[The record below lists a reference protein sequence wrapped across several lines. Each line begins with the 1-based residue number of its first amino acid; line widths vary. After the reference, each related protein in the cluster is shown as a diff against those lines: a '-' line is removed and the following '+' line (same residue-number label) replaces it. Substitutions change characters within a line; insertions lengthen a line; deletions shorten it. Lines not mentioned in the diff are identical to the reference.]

1 MATQKDLD
9 KLRKQLSDLDAK
21 LKSMRGNQKAPVARP
36 PNFVDRGRDVPRT
49 PIDMV
54 RDPRFDSAMAN
65 QNFQNALAELRAK
78 AAAERG
84 TPSVDPRA
92 PQDRFDK
99 SKRRSGKEI
108 LLSFAG
114 GQYGSIND
122 EAANAIAKKYNL
134 EIFSK
139 PNPNRD
145 EGPRVYGFSVK
156 GNVDKNLSGIRNEP
170 GIRYVSANSRAFI
183 PERGPD
189 PFITYEDNRMRAALN
204 GEELPTPPVGYVE
217 GFDRSK
223 KKLDPIA
230 EIGGMGGQRPSQGP
244 QAGGGGPDFVDNR
257 DPNKA
262 YTMNMINYID
272 RATGEVT
279 SRTKGIVPGPGSR
292 FVRYYGPPPE
302 GQGGS
307 MTGFVPVP
315 SQRPPQSEIDKKYID
330 DGRGGRILNPIDAA
344 KVKSQ
349 FDQIQANI
357 AADPNPAR
365 YFPIVKIQMPGS
377 DALNQDLANRGMGG
391 GIPAP
396 IPQNPQMQTYNNL
409 LQQGIQRSNTMN
421 QDAASNFAN
430 MQAGAP
436 IPQPAAPAKA
446 NPTMPIAGM
455 GMQQPKATPVPRKFS
470 TVNTPSARFG

>member
-1 MATQKDLD
+1 MATRKPTPPLPPKRRPVVPPFQPEPTPFSIRKPRPVVPPFPAQK
-9 KLRKQLSDLDAK
+9 Q
-21 LKSMRGNQKAPVARP
+21 
-36 PNFVDRGRDVPRT
+36 T

-54 RDPRFDSAMAN
+54 RDPGFDSAMAN
-65 QNFQNALAELRAK
+65 QNFQNALAQLRAK
-78 AAAERG
+78 ADAERG

-99 SKRRSGKEI
+99 SKRRAGKEI

-204 GEELPTPPVGYVE
+204 GEEPPTPPVGYVE

-223 KKLDPIA
+223 KKQIPP
-230 EIGGMGGQRPSQGP
+230 EIGGMGGQRPPQGP
-244 QAGGGGPDFVDNR
+244 QVGGGGSDFVDNR

-262 YTMNMINYID
+262 YTMNMVDYID
-272 RATGEVT
+272 PATGEVT
-279 SRTKGIVPGPGSR
+279 SRTSGIKPAPGSR
-292 FVRYYGPPPE
+292 FVRYYGPSPE

-315 SQRPPQSEIDKKYID
+315 NQRPPQGPQVGGDFTQ
-330 DGRGGRILNPIDAA
+330 GRLMGAP
-344 KVKSQ
+344 VEQ
-349 FDQIQANI
+349 Q
-357 AADPNPAR
+357 
-365 YFPIVKIQMPGS
+365 PGY
-377 DALNQDLANRGMGG
+377 
-391 GIPAP
+391 GIPQG
-396 IPQNPQMQTYNNL
+396 PQNPQGAMATYNNL

-436 IPQPAAPAKA
+436 IPQPATPAKA

>member
-1 MATQKDLD
+1 MATRKPTPPLPPKRRPVVPPFQPEPTPFSIRKPRPVVPPFPAQK
-9 KLRKQLSDLDAK
+9 Q
-21 LKSMRGNQKAPVARP
+21 
-36 PNFVDRGRDVPRT
+36 T

-54 RDPRFDSAMAN
+54 RDPGFDSAMAN
-65 QNFQNALAELRAK
+65 QNFLNSLAQLRAK

-84 TPSVDPRA
+84 TPTPSVGKRDPRD
-92 PQDRFDK
+92 PNT
-99 SKRRSGKEI
+99 
-108 LLSFAG
+108 
-114 GQYGSIND
+114 QYGGPVREPKAPRQPRPSGQD
-122 EAANAIAKKYNL
+122 
-134 EIFSK
+134 
-139 PNPNRD
+139 PRD
-145 EGPRVYGFSVK
+145 QNTRYEGPK
-156 GNVDKNLSGIRNEP
+156 
-170 GIRYVSANSRAFI
+170 A
-183 PERGPD
+183 
-189 PFITYEDNRMRAALN
+189 
-204 GEELPTPPVGYVE
+204 PTQP
-217 GFDRSK
+217 
-223 KKLDPIA
+223 
-230 EIGGMGGQRPSQGP
+230 RPS
-244 QAGGGGPDFVDNR
+244 GPDFVDNR
-257 DPNKA
+257 DPNMN
-262 YTMNMINYID
+262 YTMNMVNYID
-272 RATGEVT
+272 PATGEVT

-315 SQRPPQSEIDKKYID
+315 RQRPLQSEIDKKYID